1 MDSSYARGNTEGMA
15 GSSNDDDLFDQL
27 TKDEAV
33 GKGNAKI
40 GQLTTVQL
48 SHHKYHWTAGKVK
61 FEAEEGYYGALA
73 YPCTD
78 VCADYIDNTENHP
91 DSFNCDGTYVYA
103 PLVGLHFDANAGT
116 DSVTGM
122 PDDQTAIHYTGSALE
137 PTGDPHRSGYD
148 FVGWYVDD
156 EATTAYDFS
165 TSGDPR
171 KGTMDKD
178 KVIDVWYVANG
189 EIPDPQVPTDP
200 GQENPP
206 IDSENPTA
214 PGQPGEDLPDPEV
227 PTTDVPKT
235 GDSSLQWLVAAA
247 VSGVGLVWLT
257 IADKKRKSI

>member
-15 GSSNDDDLFDQL
+15 GSSNDDGLFDQL

-61 FEAEEGYYGALA
+61 FEAEEGYYGAL
-73 YPCTD
+73 
-78 VCADYIDNTENHP
+78 
-91 DSFNCDGTYVYA
+91 
-103 PLVGLHFDANAGT
+103 VGLHFDANAGT

-122 PDDQTAIHYTGSALE
+122 PDDQTAIHFTGSALE

-189 EIPDPQVPTDP
+189 EIPNPQVPTDP
-200 GQENPP
+200 SQENPP

-214 PGQPGEDLPDPEV
+214 PGQPGEDLPRSRSPHHRCTQD
-227 PTTDVPKT
+227 
-235 GDSSLQWLVAAA
+235 
-247 VSGVGLVWLT
+247 
-257 IADKKRKSI
+257 RR